1 MKKRVFKKRK
11 VKNFILR
18 AITFVAV
25 VFLITS
31 GFSIDSGKIG
41 LLFLINTI
49 SLLWLSLFAYANG
62 YMK

>member
-31 GFSIDSGKIG
+31 GFSIGSGKTG

>member
-31 GFSIDSGKIG
+31 GFSIGSGKIG
-41 LLFLINTI
+41 LLFLINTV

>member
-31 GFSIDSGKIG
+31 GFSIGSGKIG
-41 LLFLINTI
+41 LLFFINTV